1 MSTEFFIIFKRNF
14 IIPGLDF
21 SLFLPEKKALYPE
34 AGRFRMEIEYMY
46 YI

>member
-21 SLFLPEKKALYPE
+21 PLFSPVKKALHPE
-34 AGRFRMEIEYMY
+34 AGRSRMEIEYMY